1 MPTQVQTVGG
11 STWTILFVLLIL
23 ILAIVYLAY

>member
-1 MPTQVQTVGG
+1 MPTQVRTLGW
-11 STWTILFVLLIL
+11 STWTIPFVLLIV

>member
-1 MPTQVQTVGG
+1 MPTQVRTIGW

-23 ILAIVYLAY
+23 ILAMVYLAY